1 LENDND
7 QVLTKFLSLNQ
18 MKTIL
23 LIEGCLTLKASQS
36 ERRKKF
42 EKKKNVI
49 NLHQSV
55 LTVREKQ

>member
-1 LENDND
+1 
-7 QVLTKFLSLNQ
+7 

-23 LIEGCLTLKASQS
+23 LIEGCLTLKANQS

-55 LTVREKQ
+55 LIVKEKQ